1 MRLRKYISLV
11 LLLVLL
17 VTLAVPARGTEP
29 EPAEIA
35 TVEDLLAMA
44 ENPSG
49 SYILTADLDMTGI
62 PWKSLDFSGAFR
74 SVV

>member
-1 MRLRKYISLV
+1 MHLRKYISHV

-29 EPAEIA
+29 EPVEIA

-44 ENPSG
+44 ENASG
-49 SYILTADLDMTGI
+49 SYILTADLDMT
-62 PWKSLDFSGAFR
+62 
-74 SVV
+74 